1 MLRAGTDA
9 SPTPEW
15 IVRHHAPIPVH
26 TVALVNHGHLLVA
39 GDADGRVSVT
49 TLSTYRPIVFWQAH
63 QGAVLRADA
72 WSGYLVTHGRDHSLR
87 VWKMPDELG
96 SVALS
101 SSMAKNLPL
110 PTKLHE
116 MGVNALNYCAYDMCI
131 RNEDTPTLDGWLV
144 IPNTL
149 ESGWIDLYHV
159 PSQQRIIES
168 LGRQADIRSGTERPA
183 IVMALQ
189 ICILRDIL
197 WIVAGYEDGVL
208 QAWTIP
214 VSTMEPT
221 LVWTHKS
228 HTESIMALSMS
239 PTCDS
244 VLSLGADYNIVR
256 TALHQEA
263 VPHVQR
269 IKRPGHACAS
279 VRWDER
285 VCVLG
290 GWDACARVFT
300 WPSLEPLA
308 KLAYHKDSIYALSFV
323 RHDAVHVLH
332 AHLDE
337 SSDEDAEET
346 SASRQLLLACGSK
359 DGRISLWNE
368 TFTKK
373 P

>member
-1 MLRAGTDA
+1 
-9 SPTPEW
+9 
-15 IVRHHAPIPVH
+15 
-26 TVALVNHGHLLVA
+26 VA

-110 PTKLHE
+110 PTMLHE

-144 IPNTL
+144 VPNTL

-183 IVMALQ
+183 IVMALR

-228 HTESIMALSMS
+228 HAESIMALSMS

-368 TFTKK
+368 TFKEK